1 MSALI
6 AETILAAIVAGL
18 APTAMVG
25 VVTLLAS
32 SQGVRAAAWYAF
44 GYAFWATAFMIVAAT
59 ALHGAT
65 YPSARLHALIGGS
78 VELVLG
84 VALTAGAVGWFL
96 GRRSRR
102 RRRRALSAAAGAA
115 REAPR
120 DEVQTVAVA
129 DAAPVTPSAASSST
143 EGDGDAS
150 PAGDRLQRWMS
161 RVDHLPWIACFG
173 LGLLLSVARVRN
185 IVTTLV
191 VANAATSPDIGI
203 LGGVVAC
210 ALFLIVALVPVWL
223 PLFLYRR
230 LGDRGR
236 RSTDA
241 MERWLVAHGASL
253 GTATVAVFGLLLI
266 AHGASQM
273 AGLNW

>member
-6 AETILAAIVAGL
+6 AETILAAIVAAL

-25 VVTLLAS
+25 MVTLLAS
-32 SQGVRAAAWYAF
+32 SRGVRAAAWYAC
-44 GYAFWATAFMIVAAT
+44 GYAFWALAFMIVAVT

-65 YPSARLHALIGGS
+65 YPSARMHALIGGS
-78 VELVLG
+78 AELVLG
-84 VALTAGAVGWFL
+84 VTLTAGAGGWFL

-102 RRRRALSAAAGAA
+102 RRRALSAVAGAA

-120 DEVQTVAVA
+120 DELQTVADA
-129 DAAPVTPSAASSST
+129 GAGTSPAAPSSVG
-143 EGDGDAS
+143 EGGDVS
-150 PAGDRLQRWMS
+150 PAGDRLGRWMS
-161 RVDHLPWIACFG
+161 RIDHLPWVACFG
-173 LGLLLSVARVRN
+173 LGLLLSITPVRN
-185 IVTTLV
+185 IITTLV
-191 VANAATSPDIGI
+191 VANAATSSDIGF
-203 LGGVVAC
+203 LGGLVAC
-210 ALFLIVALVPVWL
+210 ALFLLVALVPVWL

-230 LGDRGR
+230 LGARGR

-253 GTATVAVFGLLLI
+253 GTATVALFGLLLI

>member
-6 AETILAAIVAGL
+6 AETILAAVVAPL

-25 VVTLLAS
+25 MVTLLAS
-32 SQGVRAAAWYAF
+32 SRGVRAAAWYAL
-44 GYAFWATAFMIVAAT
+44 GYAFWALAFMIVAVT

-65 YPSARLHALIGGS
+65 YPSARIHALIGGS
-78 VELVLG
+78 AELVLG

-96 GRRSRR
+96 GRRSRSR
-102 RRRRALSAAAGAA
+102 RLARGAAMDVA
-115 REAPR
+115 REAAR
-120 DEVQTVAVA
+120 DEPRAVAVA
-129 DAAPVTPSAASSST
+129 DGDAVTPSAVPPST

-173 LGLLLSVARVRN
+173 LGLLLSVTRVRN

-203 LGGVVAC
+203 PGGLVAC
-210 ALFLIVALVPVWL
+210 ALFLLVALVPVWL

-253 GTATVAVFGLLLI
+253 GTATVALFGLLLV